1 MNTKKCFFIGGKMAK
16 TEKEQTKKNNTLKK
30 AKIKK
35 DNTPKVKKEN
45 YFKGVAKEMKL
56 VKWPTFKDV
65 VKYTVATLILCIIVC
80 GFFLLLNLLLSIIK
94 GWFV

>member
-1 MNTKKCFFIGGKMAK
+1 MAK
-16 TEKEQTKKNNTLKK
+16 TEKEQTKKNNTIKK

-35 DNTPKVKKEN
+35 DNKPKVKIEN

>member
-1 MNTKKCFFIGGKMAK
+1 MAK
-16 TEKEQTKKNNTLKK
+16 TEKEQTKKNNTIKK

-35 DNTPKVKKEN
+35 DNKPKVKKEN
-45 YFKGVAKEMKL
+45 YFKGVIKEMKL
-56 VKWPTFKDV
+56 VKWPTPKEAL
-65 VKYTVATLILCIIVC
+65 KYTIATLALCVIIC

>member
-1 MNTKKCFFIGGKMAK
+1 MAK
-16 TEKEQTKKNNTLKK
+16 TEKEQTKKNNTIKK
-30 AKIKK
+30 TKVKK
-35 DNTPKVKKEN
+35 DNKPKVKKEN

-65 VKYTVATLILCIIVC
+65 VKYTIATLILCIIVC

>member
-1 MNTKKCFFIGGKMAK
+1 MVK
-16 TEKEQTKKNNTLKK
+16 TEKEQTKKNNTIKK
-30 AKIKK
+30 TKVKK
-35 DNTPKVKKEN
+35 DNKPKVKKEN